1 MYTKN
6 VPNNPQPKLHG
17 FEITLI
23 QKEIES
29 MWNLKLMKEIVRGQ
43 LLKSRLPRAGLIY
56 EKFEGYLVHVFK
68 NICFIEWKSEWKYVW
83 MKKWVKIRIIL
94 FKNRKYVFKHIYQTV
109 SWSLSG
115 DVGNLQRNFVRQ
127 VSKNELSGWPHVR
140 VIVWVNSTVHRS
152 KHIPRV
158 QNEDRV

>member
-23 QKEIES
+23 QREIES
-29 MWNLKLMKEIVRGQ
+29 MWNLELMKEIVRGQ

-68 NICFIEWKSEWKYVW
+68 NICFIEWKYVW
-83 MKKWVKIRIIL
+83 VKKWVKIRIIL
-94 FKNRKYVFKHIYQTV
+94 FKNRKYMFKHIYQTV
-109 SWSLSG
+109 FLVFKRWC
-115 DVGNLQRNFVRQ
+115 RKFT
-127 VSKNELSGWPHVR
+127 KELHSASFKE
-140 VIVWVNSTVHRS
+140 WVKWLTPCESHRMS
-152 KHIPRV
+152 QLYCAP
-158 QNEDRV
+158 